1 MENVPEKPFI
11 TEFNDSIGKIRKLVQ
26 ERQENSNQLVG
37 LITENIA
44 TIDAKVNELKAISDS
59 VSAKFNQLR
68 NELESC
74 KALSS
79 KQQRDIDECN
89 MAYEELK
96 NLKLKIQEELETLK
110 QGSQERVQ
118 ALQQEIDEKE
128 ARIQDLTS
136 QMVPLQQQLDQIT
149 RERDELKTQGEEKDK
164 QIAGI
169 AEKEKQI
176 QDLTAQIQTIQ
187 SRVEEMTR
195 DIEAKDI
202 QIQELTTQNT
212 SNATRIKELERN
224 LSDVTIEEQRKGQ
237 ELATLKSENDDLVS
251 RIIEATKVINE
262 SMTLLDQLRSTK
274 RAEDTRQLLQK
285 FKTTTDMI
293 QAISN
298 SLQGIQSGGKK
309 HRKYKKTK
317 KNKKNKK
324 QRGGFTYGTSSSF
337 RRKYNKTS
345 KSSRS
350 SSSFNKNKNTHRKM
364 YKKM

>member
-1 MENVPEKPFI
+1 MANVPEKPFI

-44 TIDAKVNELKAISDS
+44 TIDGKVNELKAISDN

-89 MAYEELK
+89 SAYEQVSALK
-96 NLKLKIQEELETLK
+96 VKIQEELETLK
-110 QGSQERVQ
+110 QTTQERTQ
-118 ALQQEIDEKE
+118 NLQQEIDEKE
-128 ARIQDLTS
+128 RRIQDLTN
-136 QMVPLQQQLDQIT
+136 QMGPLQQQLEQIT
-149 RERDELKTQGEEKDK
+149 LERDELKRQAEEKDI

-187 SRVEEMTR
+187 TRIEEMTQAI
-195 DIEAKDI
+195 DAKDA
-202 QIQELTTQNT
+202 QIQELTSQN
-212 SNATRIKELERN
+212 SANNTRIQELEKN
-224 LSDVTIEEQRKGQ
+224 LADVSSQEQRKAQ
-237 ELATLKSENDDLVS
+237 ELVTLQAENEDLVS
-251 RIIEATKVINE
+251 RIIEATKVIND
-262 SMTLLDQLRSTK
+262 SMNLLDQLRSSK
-274 RAEDTRQLLQK
+274 RAEDTKQLLQK
-285 FKTTTDMI
+285 FQTTTDMI

-309 HRKYKKTK
+309 NRKYKKTK
-317 KNKKNKK
+317 KNRKYKK

-337 RRKYNKTS
+337 RRKSSKTT

-350 SSSFNKNKNTHRKM
+350 SSLFNKNKNTHKKM